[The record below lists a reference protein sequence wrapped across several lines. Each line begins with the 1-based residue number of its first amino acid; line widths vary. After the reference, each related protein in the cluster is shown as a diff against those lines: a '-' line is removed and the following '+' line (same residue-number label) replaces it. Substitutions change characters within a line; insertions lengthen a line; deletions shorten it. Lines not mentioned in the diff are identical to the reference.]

1 MATKPAP
8 KPTAPVQAVVTI
20 NLTALSVSRRIM
32 GAIKALG
39 AAPGMEAD
47 GKALSAVVAI
57 LREPAEKAKRATAWQ
72 ALSSAF
78 HAIKGVEAGTDAT
91 LTDGAR
97 REYVRLVR
105 MAYTE
110 AVKARA

>member
-1 MATKPAP
+1 MSKSKSATVPA
-8 KPTAPVQAVVTI
+8 TVTIAI
-20 NLTALSVSRRIM
+20 NLTALAVARRILAAVK
-32 GAIKALG
+32 AIAT
-39 AAPGMEAD
+39 APGQESDA
-47 GKALSAVVAI
+47 KALSAVVAI

-78 HAIKGVEAGTDAT
+78 HAVKGVEVSTDAT